1 MFMLLMVLDDSERL
15 RDVLEAWEGAGVKGI
30 TIFESTGLHR
40 VIPRHSPQPM
50 FAGFSHM
57 FGGGS
62 AGHHTLFAIVDSMEI
77 AENVVAATE
86 EILGDLSKPHTG
98 IICAVPVAKTWGV
111 PEPYDDET

>member
-1 MFMLLMVLDDSERL
+1 MFMLLMVLDDSARL
-15 RDVLEAWEGAGVKGI
+15 REILEAWEGAGIKGI

-62 AGHHTLFAIVDSMEI
+62 AGHHTLFAIVDSMEL
-77 AENVVAATE
+77 AEDAVAATE
-86 EILGDLSKPHTG
+86 AVLGDLSEPNTG
-98 IICAVPVAKTWGV
+98 LISALPVVRVWGM
-111 PEPYDDET
+111 PQPYELDR